1 MKAQLIAFAA
11 VASSDT
17 NQEVPEKEEV
27 RKRFYNKSQR
37 VECGNDK
44 EATERERPFNPRLI
58 YALQAASTLKFVYH
72 SPQSVILFSDV
83 YGLFYF

>member
-27 RKRFYNKSQR
+27 RKRFYKKSQR

-44 EATERERPFNPRLI
+44 EATERDLSIR
-58 YALQAASTLKFVYH
+58 A
-72 SPQSVILFSDV
+72 
-83 YGLFYF
+83 

>member
-11 VASSDT
+11 VASLDT

-27 RKRFYNKSQR
+27 RKWFYNKSQR

-44 EATERERPFNPRLI
+44 EATESSFNPRLI
-58 YALQAASTLKFVYH
+58 YTLQAASTLEFVYY

-83 YGLFYF
+83 YRLFYF

>member
-11 VASSDT
+11 VASLDT

-44 EATERERPFNPRLI
+44 EATERETFQS
-58 YALQAASTLKFVYH
+58 ALDLCTSGCKHARICLSQ
-72 SPQSVILFSDV
+72 P
-83 YGLFYF
+83 

>member
-1 MKAQLIAFAA
+1 MRGPLIVFAV

-17 NQEVPEKEEV
+17 DQEVREKEEV
-27 RKRFYNKSQR
+27 RKQSCSMSQR

-44 EATERERPFNPRLI
+44 EATERHFNSALI
-58 YALQAASTLKFVYH
+58 YTLQAAITLEFVYH

-83 YGLFYF
+83 YCLFYF

>member
-11 VASSDT
+11 VVSLDT

-27 RKRFYNKSQR
+27 WKRFYNKSQR

-44 EATERERPFNPRLI
+44 
-58 YALQAASTLKFVYH
+58 
-72 SPQSVILFSDV
+72 
-83 YGLFYF
+83 

>member
-11 VASSDT
+11 VASLDT

-37 VECGNDK
+37 VGCGNDK
-44 EATERERPFNPRLI
+44 EATERDLSIRAWFMHFR
-58 YALQAASTLKFVYH
+58 LQAR
-72 SPQSVILFSDV
+72 
-83 YGLFYF
+83 

>member
-1 MKAQLIAFAA
+1 MKARLIAFAA
-11 VASSDT
+11 VASLDT

-44 EATERERPFNPRLI
+44 EATERAFNPRLI
-58 YALQAASTLKFVYH
+58 YALQAASTLEFVYH